1 MMRTFSST
9 LTQEHLKKNKKRR
22 MKMPRSIWMICSL
35 VQATRIHP
43 IRIKRSICS
52 PSTTS
57 SRSRKK
63 KKRTTLIRS
72 LSVSQTLSHLPMLM
86 QSQMSQ
92 LSRQNS
98 FQTLCLTRSSNN
110 SRWWCNRYRTR
121 TWCKMSWLK
130 PCKSNSKQIWP
141 CSSSSSLWPGKIK
154 WICNQTLSWPILRWT
169 QEWITTHSSSS
180 HHSRTWHRIK
190 VHNLSRLLTSSTE
203 YRRTLWAPYMN

>member
-1 MMRTFSST
+1 MTITKRNQRVGLPMLKRKEGKKKREQGRGSNENSKKERRLKLPWSLDLIMDSATSPVTMIKRCKEKVMLTTGRRTALQTLKMLHKKKPPIMMRTFSST

-57 SRSRKK
+57 SRRRKK
-63 KKRTTLIRS
+63 KKRTTLIHS

-110 SRWWCNRYRTR
+110 SR
-121 TWCKMSWLK
+121 
-130 PCKSNSKQIWP
+130 
-141 CSSSSSLWPGKIK
+141 
-154 WICNQTLSWPILRWT
+154 
-169 QEWITTHSSSS
+169 
-180 HHSRTWHRIK
+180 
-190 VHNLSRLLTSSTE
+190 
-203 YRRTLWAPYMN
+203 